1 LASAPVLAAAAVPF
15 SLGALFLFFLK
26 VGAVLYGSGYVL
38 LAFLQAD
45 LVDRY
50 GWMTSAELLDAVA
63 AGQVTPGPVFS
74 TATFIGYILAD
85 KYGSNGPLG
94 AVVATVGIFLPAYV
108 FVALCVPLLARW
120 RRSVTAGAFLDGL
133 NAASL
138 ALMAV
143 VSWQLGKGSLVD
155 LPTVLLALA
164 SGVLLLRYRVNSL
177 FLILGGAALGL
188 LWHLAGLDLVG
199 T

>member
-1 LASAPVLAAAAVPF
+1 
-15 SLGALFLFFLK
+15 
-26 VGAVLYGSGYVL
+26 
-38 LAFLQAD
+38 
-45 LVDRY
+45 
-50 GWMTSAELLDAVA
+50 
-63 AGQVTPGPVFS
+63 
-74 TATFIGYILAD
+74 
-85 KYGSNGPLG
+85 
-94 AVVATVGIFLPAYV
+94 
-108 FVALCVPLLARW
+108 LARW